1 MKMAIYTHMSFYY
14 IMIWIIIILL
24 ISSFIICYARTSR
37 LRRKIDK
44 IDKTI
49 DYMNKLFHNH
59 FNVTDNTI
67 LDLRKERDEL
77 KGKLKQLSKE
87 K

>member
-1 MKMAIYTHMSFYY
+1 
-14 IMIWIIIILL
+14 MIWIIIILL